1 MAANVTPFGSYLF
14 CSVVSYHVEPQ
25 ILEMLA
31 NSDFFGGEW
40 EGEGMGLP
48 LTRELAWLRTCR
60 G

>member
-1 MAANVTPFGSYLF
+1 MVWRLMLPHLGAI

-48 LTRELAWLRTCR
+48 LTRELAWLRHL
-60 G
+60 

>member
-1 MAANVTPFGSYLF
+1 MAAHVTPFGSYLF

-40 EGEGMGLP
+40 EDEGMGLP
-48 LTRELAWLRTCR
+48 LYP
-60 G
+60 